1 MEPVGHKPENRK
13 NEGQNF
19 AAVALPAREGG
30 AGLEWLFVEGG
41 TKKVGEEGHIS
52 SWLVEG
58 TGLSFNECTG
68 NVKAGKGLRTAKGSL
83 IRVESPSC
91 A

>member
-1 MEPVGHKPENRK
+1 M
-13 NEGQNF
+13 
-19 AAVALPAREGG
+19 ALPATESG
-30 AGLEWLFVEGG
+30 AGLRWLFVEGG
-41 TKKVGEEGHIS
+41 TEKVGGKGHIS

-58 TGLSFNECTG
+58 TGLSLYECTG
-68 NVKAGKGLRTAKGSL
+68 NVKAGKGLRTAQGSL